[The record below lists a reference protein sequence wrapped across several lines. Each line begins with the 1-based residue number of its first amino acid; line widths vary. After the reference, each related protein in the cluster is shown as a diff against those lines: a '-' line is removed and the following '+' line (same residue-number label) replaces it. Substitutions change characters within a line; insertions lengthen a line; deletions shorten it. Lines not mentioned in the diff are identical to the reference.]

1 MKGRNERKKGTKGL
15 QERRQRK
22 NEKLEGKDVVK
33 GRKEG
38 GFCAFFF
45 LGEGGGGEGRCN
57 LHIWRP

>member
-38 GFCAFFF
+38 GKKDVKK
-45 LGEGGGGEGRCN
+45 LVTGPEN
-57 LHIWRP
+57 

>member
-33 GRKEG
+33 GRNDPAHNDDKKLVTGPE
-38 GFCAFFF
+38 
-45 LGEGGGGEGRCN
+45 N
-57 LHIWRP
+57 